1 MSFSREI
8 LYITRLF
15 PGHFVQ
21 CVNFFKSMP
30 EMTSDGQKERV
41 MDECRNFRQDMGKD
55 ETTTNEAQMRE
66 RYGERL
72 EERRKKI
79 RGKKKEVGELAVT
92 AR

>member
-1 MSFSREI
+1 
-8 LYITRLF
+8 
-15 PGHFVQ
+15 
-21 CVNFFKSMP
+21 MP

-41 MDECRNFRQDMGKD
+41 MDECRNFQQDMGKD
-55 ETTTNEAQMRE
+55 ETTTKENTSCKGEWGVGGAQMRE

>member
-1 MSFSREI
+1 MSFLREI

-15 PGHFVQ
+15 PAHFVI

-41 MDECRNFRQDMGKD
+41 MDECRNFQQDMGKD
-55 ETTTNEAQMRE
+55 ETTTKKTRAVRENGGVGGGLMRE

-72 EERRKKI
+72 EE
-79 RGKKKEVGELAVT
+79 GK
-92 AR
+92 